1 MTYDEFSAKQKQILD
16 ECKPLVRD
24 LRLDEFNAKMNE
36 LIALQD
42 KYIQERNEMQRKGGQ
57 SRSEKRLLRAV
68 RTAKKGV
75 AHARR
80 QISLPRPNKRVY
92 GNPRAF

>member
-42 KYIQERNEMQRKGGQ
+42 KYIQERNEMQSKGGQ
-57 SRSEKRLLRAV
+57 SRSEKKASASRENG
-68 RTAKKGV
+68 KKGG
-75 AHARR
+75 R
-80 QISLPRPNKRVY
+80 PRKTTNIITEAK
-92 GNPRAF
+92 

>member
-57 SRSEKRLLRAV
+57 SKSEKKASASRENG
-68 RTAKKGV
+68 KKGG
-75 AHARR
+75 R
-80 QISLPRPNKRVY
+80 PRKTTNIITEAK
-92 GNPRAF
+92 

>member
-57 SRSEKRLLRAV
+57 STSEAKRKAS
-68 RTAKKGV
+68 AENGKKGG
-75 AHARR
+75 R
-80 QISLPRPNKRVY
+80 PRKKVQE
-92 GNPRAF
+92 

>member
-42 KYIQERNEMQRKGGQ
+42 KYIQERNEMQRKGGH
-57 SRSEKRLLRAV
+57 SRSEKKASASRENG
-68 RTAKKGV
+68 KKGG
-75 AHARR
+75 R
-80 QISLPRPNKRVY
+80 PRKTTNIITEAK
-92 GNPRAF
+92 

>member
-42 KYIQERNEMQRKGGQ
+42 KYIQERNEIQRKGGQ
-57 SRSEKRLLRAV
+57 SRSEKKASASRENG
-68 RTAKKGV
+68 KKGG
-75 AHARR
+75 R
-80 QISLPRPNKRVY
+80 PRKTTNIITEAK
-92 GNPRAF
+92 

>member
-42 KYIQERNEMQRKGGQ
+42 KYIQERNEIQRKGGQ
-57 SRSEKRLLRAV
+57 SRSEKKTSASRENG
-68 RTAKKGV
+68 KKGG
-75 AHARR
+75 R
-80 QISLPRPNKRVY
+80 PRKTTNIITETK
-92 GNPRAF
+92 

>member
-24 LRLDEFNAKMNE
+24 FRLDEFNAKMNE

-57 SRSEKRLLRAV
+57 SRSEKKASASRENG
-68 RTAKKGV
+68 KKGG
-75 AHARR
+75 R
-80 QISLPRPNKRVY
+80 PRKTTNIITETK
-92 GNPRAF
+92 

>member
-57 SRSEKRLLRAV
+57 SRSEKKASASRENG
-68 RTAKKGV
+68 KKGG
-75 AHARR
+75 R
-80 QISLPRPNKRVY
+80 PRKTTNIITEAK
-92 GNPRAF
+92 

>member
-42 KYIQERNEMQRKGGQ
+42 KYTQERNEMQRKGGQ
-57 SRSEKRLLRAV
+57 SRSEKKTSASRENG
-68 RTAKKGV
+68 KKGG
-75 AHARR
+75 R
-80 QISLPRPNKRVY
+80 PRKRA
-92 GNPRAF
+92 NIITEAK

>member
-57 SRSEKRLLRAV
+57 SRSEKKASASRENG
-68 RTAKKGV
+68 KKGG
-75 AHARR
+75 R
-80 QISLPRPNKRVY
+80 PRKTTNIIPETK
-92 GNPRAF
+92 

>member
-36 LIALQD
+36 LFELQE
-42 KYIQERNEMQRKGGQ
+42 KYIRERNEMQRKGGQ
-57 SRSEKRLLRAV
+57 SKSEKKASASRKNG
-68 RTAKKGV
+68 KKGG
-75 AHARR
+75 R
-80 QISLPRPNKRVY
+80 PRKTTNIITEQKGR
-92 GNPRAF
+92 F

>member
-57 SRSEKRLLRAV
+57 SRSKKKASASRENG
-68 RTAKKGV
+68 KKGG
-75 AHARR
+75 R
-80 QISLPRPNKRVY
+80 PRKTTNIITEAK
-92 GNPRAF
+92 

>member
-24 LRLDEFNAKMNE
+24 LRLEEFNAKMNE

-57 SRSEKRLLRAV
+57 SRSEKKASASRENG
-68 RTAKKGV
+68 KKGG
-75 AHARR
+75 R
-80 QISLPRPNKRVY
+80 PRKTTNIITEAK
-92 GNPRAF
+92 